1 MKGIILF
8 GHGSRN
14 PEWAKPLHAI
24 RAAILARAPAQLVSL
39 AFLETMQP
47 TLDEAIDYLA
57 ACGAIEIDI
66 VPIFLAT
73 GGHIAKDLPELAAA
87 AMERHPGIAIAVA
100 IPAGESS
107 LVIDAMAEYAIRPQL
122 GNTR

>member
-24 RAAILARAPAQLVSL
+24 RDAILARVPAQLVAL
-39 AFLETMQP
+39 AFLETMRP
-47 TLDEAIDYLA
+47 TLDEAIDGLVKS
-57 ACGAIEIDI
+57 GATEIDI

-73 GGHIAKDLPELAAA
+73 GGHIAKDLPQLAVA
-87 AMERHPGIAIAVA
+87 AMERHPGIAITVA
-100 IPAGESS
+100 MAAGESS
-107 LVIDAMAEYAIRPQL
+107 LVIEAMAEYAIRPQL